1 LESGTEYEKVYIV
14 VNMLLKFKEK
24 TSYELVDK
32 IVGDASNAA
41 VEDIKKTSSGLW
53 LSTRTLHFLLT
64 RPSRVQTSNTTRIVR
79 KLKSF

>member
-41 VEDIKKTSSGLW
+41 VEDKKKL
-53 LSTRTLHFLLT
+53 R
-64 RPSRVQTSNTTRIVR
+64 RVCGYQQELCI
-79 KLKSF
+79 SF